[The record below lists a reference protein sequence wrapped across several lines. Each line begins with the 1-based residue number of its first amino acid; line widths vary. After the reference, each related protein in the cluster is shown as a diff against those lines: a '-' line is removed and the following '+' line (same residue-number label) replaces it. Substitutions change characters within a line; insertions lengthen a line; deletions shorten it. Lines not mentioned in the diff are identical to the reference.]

1 MTMSSKISRRTF
13 QAGVSAGAATSVVS
27 SFAIDSFY
35 EWPEARRMMGGLFD
49 GHPWNRNGTWSIAI
63 ESPQHPLTT
72 AFHGENFSVTE
83 EIYRVSDFSREKST
97 VLLSLDLNDEA
108 TLNALFTKHSNR
120 AIKTRKEK
128 GLSIT
133 AIPETKPADNPPVV
147 WAHNYGKGRVF
158 YSGFGHNN
166 EVLLNPA
173 ILQLML
179 DGIQYACGDLKLD

>member
-1 MTMSSKISRRTF
+1 MSSKISRRTF
-13 QAGVSAGAATSVVS
+13 QAGVSAGAATSAVS

-49 GHPWNRNGTWSIAI
+49 GHPWTRNGTWSIAI

-83 EIYRVSDFSREKST
+83 EVYRVSDFSREKST

-147 WAHNYGKGRVF
+147 WAHNYGYHVISRGIDRHKVF
-158 YSGFGHNN
+158 HEDADRIHFSDRLAEAQRRF
-166 EVLLNPA
+166 
-173 ILQLML
+173 
-179 DGIQYACGDLKLD
+179 CRRS